1 MSWESV
7 NQGHEAKTLT
17 NSSHNIYLRSVWSK
31 EQSEINPRALN
42 VLGEDTK
49 QRARTYY
56 TGERAEKF
64 SHTINWN
71 MLHSAGS
78 TGIENNRVSSSFEG
92 RK

>member
-1 MSWESV
+1 M

-17 NSSHNIYLRSVWSK
+17 NSAHIIYLRSFWSK

-49 QRARTYY
+49 QRARTYH

-64 SHTINWN
+64 THAINSN
-71 MLHSAGS
+71 MLRSAGS